1 MKDVTLNQR
10 EQARLQA
17 LNNVL
22 EFQLPRAQ
30 AAEILGISERQLRR
44 VLAVYRRDGAA
55 SLVHGNRGRKP
66 RHSVTGEVAAAVV
79 NLASEKYAGFN
90 HSHLSEVL
98 AQREGIHLSRQ
109 TVSRLLNRSGLFSAR
124 QHRPPKHRVRRE
136 RMPQEGML
144 VQIDGSHH
152 RWLEDRGPR
161 FVLLLAVDDA
171 TGTVAHAHF
180 RPEEDTRGYF
190 LLMDEIIRRCGIP
203 LAIYGDCHAAFKYN
217 ARQKPVLVE
226 TTQFA
231 RAMREL
237 GIAPIFAR
245 SPQAK
250 GRVER
255 MAGTFQDRLVSELRL
270 ARASTLEQANVLLA
284 DFLPRFNAQF
294 RVPAQQAQAAYRSL
308 DLSLHLERILCF
320 KHLRQVARDNTV
332 KYKLRTLQLLPA
344 QNRPSYAGVK
354 VEVQERS
361 DGQLMVQYGGEV
373 IPHQE
378 APPKAGAL
386 RAAQGALA
394 PTPELA
400 QVVKNLSQHGLTRKQ
415 LHHLPALGTP
425 ADQPVD
431 DENRPT
437 PYTPPPREATPR
449 KQALWKAVHHAKLQG
464 VPLRG
469 IARQLGISRNTVR
482 KYVDLPAPPIN
493 RTPRRSTQSL
503 SNYLKTVAG
512 ADGDTRAGR
521 TPTG

>member
-10 EQARLQA
+10 EQARLQV

-44 VLAVYRRDGAA
+44 VLAASRRDGAA

-171 TGTVAHAHF
+171 TGTVANAVF

-190 LLMDEIIRRCGIP
+190 LLMEGTIRRLGIP
-203 LAIYGDCHAAFKYN
+203 LALYGDRHGVFKFN
-217 ARQKPVLVE
+217 GNPRHVTQPVGP
-226 TTQFA
+226 TQFT

-469 IARQLGISRNTVR
+469 IARQLGISKNTVR

-493 RTPRRSTQSL
+493 RTPRRSTQSVSQHS
-503 SNYLKTVAG
+503 SNG
-512 ADGDTRAGR
+512 HF
-521 TPTG
+521 P